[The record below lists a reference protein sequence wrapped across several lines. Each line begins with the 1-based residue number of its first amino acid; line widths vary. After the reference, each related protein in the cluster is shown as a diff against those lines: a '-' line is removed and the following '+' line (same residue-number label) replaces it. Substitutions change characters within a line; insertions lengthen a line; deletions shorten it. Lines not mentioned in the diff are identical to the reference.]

1 MAAPRAQSGPRRP
14 AGCSL
19 PPHGAQATR
28 GLAGGHPLP
37 PPEHTSR
44 VQLQGE
50 LSLGTALESI
60 CLLVCLR
67 AKPVLEWG

>member
-14 AGCSL
+14 AGCSP

-28 GLAGGHPLP
+28 GLAGGHPPP